1 MKNVVLSLQG
11 FLHEFC
17 LKRDHRIRGTI
28 WAWESVSSVFLS
40 QIHWVYLK
48 FVGFHWP
55 TWHINTLLAELFQG
69 LEQSFSVLS
78 PLDIL
83 GRIIVVGSLPLHS
96 RTLSNIPGLYPLS
109 PSQLWQSK
117 CLRTLPN
124 DPWGQDLLWLG
135 ATGRKIYIMCTVL
148 GT

>member
-40 QIHWVYLK
+40 QIHWEYLK
-48 FVGFHWP
+48 FAGFHWP
-55 TWHINTLLAELFQG
+55 SWHINTILAELFQG
-69 LEQSFSVLS
+69 LEQSFSILS

-83 GRIIVVGSLPLHS
+83 GRIIVVGSLPVHS
-96 RTLSNIPGLYPLS
+96 RTLSSTPFPHPSCDNQNASGHCQMTPGGKTSSGWEPLEGRYNI
-109 PSQLWQSK
+109 
-117 CLRTLPN
+117 
-124 DPWGQDLLWLG
+124 
-135 ATGRKIYIMCTVL
+135 
-148 GT
+148 